1 MRRAKRL
8 PLTRE
13 AEMKVK
19 PIAEVLEAL
28 APAAEEAGVE
38 LVDGAW
44 NMRERSL
51 TLWIDAEGGVDMDH
65 CERFHRA
72 ADALLDD
79 IDPTFGAAYTLTC
92 SSLGLDRPIRTDRD
106 FARRLH
112 EKVEVRLYAPVD
124 GKKEYEG
131 ELLSFDEKT
140 FTILTDKGERTF
152 EREKAAKVCLYIEV

>member
-1 MRRAKRL
+1 
-8 PLTRE
+8 
-13 AEMKVK
+13 MKVK

-92 SSLGLDRPIRTDRD
+92 SS
-106 FARRLH
+106 
-112 EKVEVRLYAPVD
+112 
-124 GKKEYEG
+124 
-131 ELLSFDEKT
+131 
-140 FTILTDKGERTF
+140 
-152 EREKAAKVCLYIEV
+152 